1 MFDFTENKGFA
12 EGMGPRDLMRL
23 KTEAVEASINN
34 RLALFMRRLVC
45 EAGLDEDELM
55 ARMGMDDDPER
66 FTAILMGVEE
76 PTKSEV
82 MKFAKVFADLIM
94 VSGERN
100 VEEPEDELV
109 IYTDGGYRPD
119 SGIGAWTYIVVKNDR
134 ELFRDH
140 GRMKDTSS
148 HEMETVA
155 MLQALKRIRQ
165 EKIEKAKF
173 VSDDKSLIDMIESGT
188 ILPPGWYRGD
198 KCTPMQEMYGE
209 IGTIVRKNPGFSFEW
224 TKGHN
229 GNAWNEACDAFCS
242 HEMWKAKVEER
253 SDDDSWTVYTD
264 GAQKPGAGKGAWG
277 YVAVRNGREAYRKV
291 MCPVKTVSIQE
302 MEIQALL
309 EAVKRLEGEQARNV
323 RFVSNNR
330 QLIDAVANAM
340 IDAVANAVGN
350 TCTKTKTKM
359 QKLTAQVVEAF
370 LRNPTFSLE
379 WSRDLKNDPWV
390 ETCGTMCDTSLK
402 KRG

>member
-1 MFDFTENKGFA
+1 
-12 EGMGPRDLMRL
+12 
-23 KTEAVEASINN
+23 
-34 RLALFMRRLVC
+34 
-45 EAGLDEDELM
+45 
-55 ARMGMDDDPER
+55 
-66 FTAILMGVEE
+66 
-76 PTKSEV
+76 
-82 MKFAKVFADLIM
+82 
-94 VSGERN
+94 
-100 VEEPEDELV
+100 
-109 IYTDGGYRPD
+109 
-119 SGIGAWTYIVVKNDR
+119 
-134 ELFRDH
+134 
-140 GRMKDTSS
+140 
-148 HEMETVA
+148 
-155 MLQALKRIRQ
+155 
-165 EKIEKAKF
+165 
-173 VSDDKSLIDMIESGT
+173 
-188 ILPPGWYRGD
+188 
-198 KCTPMQEMYGE
+198 
-209 IGTIVRKNPGFSFEW
+209 
-224 TKGHN
+224 
-229 GNAWNEACDAFCS
+229 
-242 HEMWKAKVEER
+242 
-253 SDDDSWTVYTD
+253 
-264 GAQKPGAGKGAWG
+264 
-277 YVAVRNGREAYRKV
+277 